1 MQAKKLSVS
10 YTFKVAFLVGD
21 FMFAQSSWYL
31 VNLESLEIIKLIR
44 QLYHCIGIK
53 DFANGEIKQAL
64 SLFDGEVELDEYLI
78 KSCYKTAS
86 LIVASSKGVAVF
98 SGVDNDI
105 NEQMYQSGEKSW
117 SVIPGC

>member
-44 QLYHCIGIK
+44 QLYHCIV
-53 DFANGEIKQAL
+53 
-64 SLFDGEVELDEYLI
+64 LFLLQYRSDKWVVFESWPVEPDNLI
-78 KSCYKTAS
+78 PTRTRH
-86 LIVASSKGVAVF
+86 
-98 SGVDNDI
+98 
-105 NEQMYQSGEKSW
+105 
-117 SVIPGC
+117 